1 MGRLER
7 PARPPGSPLPPPS
20 QVPVVARHLSPPG
33 PPLSVLRLGRPL
45 PARFP
50 LADLFRLR
58 SCVHTPRGL
67 CRRCP
72 CHCLSLSLCF
82 LVCLSLAP
90 LPKLRSWTLTPPPR
104 QALTAPL
111 PLPRPPGLPAPA
123 GAEQGGAGGGRT
135 SVASSQSH
143 QLSSRGCPCL
153 GSPGPSLCP
162 PRPGTRNPGHAPL
175 RPTQPEPGPPEP
187 LSREQR
193 RQGAEV

>member
-1 MGRLER
+1 MGCLER

-20 QVPVVARHLSPPG
+20 QVPVVARHFSPPG

-50 LADLFRLR
+50 LADPFRLR

-90 LPKLRSWTLTPPPR
+90 PPKASELDTDSPAPPGSDGPASPPPPAR
-104 QALTAPL
+104 APCSCRL
-111 PLPRPPGLPAPA
+111 EG
-123 GAEQGGAGGGRT
+123 GGA

-162 PRPGTRNPGHAPL
+162 PRPGTRNPRQAPL